1 MNEEYN
7 GWTNRETWA
16 TALHLNNDQDTYEH
30 AKSMADEYTDDKSG
44 LADALEKYVTELL
57 DADWDGVKPMRY
69 DIGSLWR
76 VNWMEIADSFIL
88 GAVN

>member
-1 MNEEYN
+1 
-7 GWTNRETWA
+7 
-16 TALHLNNDQDTYEH
+16 
-30 AKSMADEYTDDKSG
+30 
-44 LADALEKYVTELL
+44 
-57 DADWDGVKPMRY
+57 MRY